1 MMSTGTVNKLPPR
14 LRRFDKIP
22 IFIVENHNEVLEFIY
37 RCFGARYLPFQN
49 NRIVH
54 FDAHPDMTVPR
65 NMPADYVLDKDRLF
79 DAISIENWIMPA
91 VYAGH
96 INELV
101 WLKPPWASQIP
112 EGRTEFQ
119 IGNHCGFI
127 RVTSKLDYF
136 ISEGSYRPE
145 HELTDTR
152 LVHLNTITI
161 GEADDN
167 RKTTNDDILISSP
180 DDSANHYILDVDLDF
195 FSTQNPFLDIYSA
208 ANVYSALHPIFAYT
222 LCDLAEASDATV
234 LMCGSARQQQL
245 DELDLIFKH
254 LQSGN
259 DLDTYK
265 GQRSE
270 AVTSVWSKLI
280 ELVTEVKANYE
291 TSAIDWDLI
300 YNAGCTC
307 DTTDLPHHKST
318 EAEIDQLIVAF
329 KEFLNRIDGPPTI
342 VTISRSSEDDYCP
355 IDQVDMIQGKVLQA
369 LQDLYGD
376 RMTDHPILQY
386 KEEDWHL

>member
-1 MMSTGTVNKLPPR
+1 M
-14 LRRFDKIP
+14 
-22 IFIVENHNEVLEFIY
+22 ENHNEVLEFIY

-96 INELV
+96 ITELV
-101 WLKPPWASQIP
+101 WLKPPWSGQIP
-112 EGRTEFQ
+112 NGRTEFQ

-127 RVTSKLDYF
+127 RVTSRLEYF

-145 HELTDTR
+145 HEITDNR

-161 GEADDN
+161 GDDN
-167 RKTTNDDILISSP
+167 RKKANEDILLSMP
-180 DDSANHYILDVDLDF
+180 DDSANDYILDVDLDF

-222 LCDLAEASDATV
+222 LCDMADASDETV
-234 LMCGSARQQQL
+234 LACGLDRQRQL
-245 DELDLIFKH
+245 DDLELVFTH
-254 LQSGN
+254 LQNGN
-259 DLDTYK
+259 ELDTYK
-265 GQRSE
+265 GPRC
-270 AVTSVWSKLI
+270 VTVAAVWSNLI
-280 ELVTEVKANYE
+280 DLVTEVKANYE
-291 TSAIDWDLI
+291 TSTIDWSLI

-307 DTTDLPHHKST
+307 DATDLPHHKST
-318 EAEIDQLIVAF
+318 DAEIDRLIEAF
-329 KEFLNRIDGPPTI
+329 KKFLDRIDGPPTI

-355 IDQVDMIQGKVLQA
+355 IDQVDMIQAKVLLA

-376 RMTDHPILQY
+376 RMTDRPILQY
-386 KEEDWHL
+386 KDEDWHL

>member
-1 MMSTGTVNKLPPR
+1 MTTTSTVKQLPPR

-65 NMPADYVLDKDRLF
+65 NMPADYVLDKVRLF

-96 INELV
+96 ITELV
-101 WLKPPWASQIP
+101 WLKPPWATQIP

-127 RVTSKLDYF
+127 RVTSRLEYF

-145 HELTDTR
+145 HELTDNR

-161 GEADDN
+161 GELDDHED
-167 RKTTNDDILISSP
+167 KTSEDILLSSS
-180 DDSANHYILDVDLDF
+180 DDSANGYILDVDLDF

-208 ANVYSALHPIFAYT
+208 AHVYSALHPIFAYT
-222 LCDLAEASDATV
+222 LCDLADASDEAV
-234 LMCGSARQQQL
+234 LACGSDRQRQL
-245 DELDLIFKH
+245 DDLEQIFTH
-254 LQSGN
+254 LQNGN
-259 DLDTYK
+259 ELDTYN
-265 GQRSE
+265 GPRS
-270 AVTSVWSKLI
+270 ATVTAVWSKLI
-280 ELVTEVKANYE
+280 NLVTEVKSHYE
-291 TSAIDWDLI
+291 ATAIDWSLI

-307 DTTDLPHHKST
+307 DTFDLPHHKST
-318 EAEIDQLIVAF
+318 ETEIDQLLVAF
-329 KEFLNRIDGPPTI
+329 KKFLNRIDGPPTI
-342 VTISRSSEDDYCP
+342 VTISRSAEDDYCP
-355 IDQVDMIQGKVLQA
+355 TDQVDMIQAKVLHA

-376 RMTDHPILQY
+376 RMTNRPILQY
-386 KEEDWHL
+386 KDEDWHL